1 MGLIVTFII
10 YMGHVVTLLQC
21 TPSTLLQFKP
31 HGEEASFEMDY
42 LDGVIG
48 VESWVM
54 FAGGSSTV
62 T

>member
-1 MGLIVTFII
+1 
-10 YMGHVVTLLQC
+10 MGHVVTLLQC